1 MSQLETPS
9 SSLTLTLYAHAHA
22 RAIPHVHT
30 STRPHATF
38 YENANLSCTHSA
50 HPCHLQHAAFITFCT
65 TPPLSLLGLLLAEL
79 VNPAASTQAAFDCT
93 TIANMGLRA
102 KVLTHTRCHMHD
114 VTKAIECGVDG
125 VNLYMATSSVLSQH
139 SHGKGIDAVIEI
151 AAEVI
156 EFVKSHGVEVRFSC
170 TFSTAC

>member
-1 MSQLETPS
+1 
-9 SSLTLTLYAHAHA
+9 
-22 RAIPHVHT
+22 
-30 STRPHATF
+30 
-38 YENANLSCTHSA
+38 
-50 HPCHLQHAAFITFCT
+50 
-65 TPPLSLLGLLLAEL
+65 
-79 VNPAASTQAAFDCT
+79 
-93 TIANMGLRA
+93 
-102 KVLTHTRCHMHD
+102 MHD

-170 TFSTAC
+170 TFSAAC